1 MTIIEN
7 PNLNIQIEES
17 TNRIVEALDR
27 LTIATMA
34 GKSESSLDWATEKLN
49 KMKEVSNGR

>member
-27 LTIATMA
+27 LTIATMV
-34 GKSESSLDWATEKLN
+34 GKSESGLDWATEKLN
-49 KMKEVSNGR
+49 KMKEVSNDR